1 MKTIAIINPSSGN
14 GRTGRARDKIAAALG
29 RVCTPLTV
37 AETSGPNEATH
48 IAHQALLDGYRQ
60 IIAVG
65 GDGTINEVVNGF
77 FRNGLPVNADAQLA
91 LVTAGTGGDF
101 RKTFDIGAD
110 LSSAIERI
118 QRGQT
123 RLIDIGRVSFVADER
138 AQGVRYFANIASLGL
153 SGEVVRHVNGTRW
166 TKRVGSRFAYSW
178 ASIQALLRYKSRPI
192 RLKIDKSFDE
202 VVTVSTVAI
211 CNGRYFGGGMR
222 VAPDA
227 EPDDGLLDIV
237 ILMAAPRHSVLRD
250 INKIYN
256 GQHVHSPYV
265 KVIRG
270 RTVIATPVEATQ
282 GLPIYLDVDG
292 EAPGQLPAMFEA
304 VPRAIKL
311 VC

>member
-14 GRTGRARDKIAAALG
+14 GRTGRARNKIAAALG
-29 RVCTPLTV
+29 RVCGPLTI

-48 IAHQALLDGYRQ
+48 ITHQALLDGFRQ
-60 IIAVG
+60 VVAVG

-77 FRNGLPVNADAQLA
+77 FRNGMPVNADAQLA

-101 RKTFDIGAD
+101 RKTFGIGPD
-110 LSSAIERI
+110 LSNAIDRI
-118 QRGQT
+118 EHGQT
-123 RLIDIGRVSFVADER
+123 RLIDIGRLSFVADER

-153 SGEVVRHVNGTRW
+153 SGEVVRRVNGRRW

-178 ASIQALLRYKSRPI
+178 ASIQALLRYKGRPI
-192 RLKIDKSFDE
+192 RLKIDKTFDE

-211 CNGRYFGGGMR
+211 CNGRYFGSGMC

-237 ILMAAPRHSVLRD
+237 ILMSAPRHLLLRD
-250 INKIYN
+250 MGKIYK
-256 GQHVHSPYV
+256 GLHVHSPYV

-270 RTVIATPVEATQ
+270 RSVIATPVEATQ
-282 GLPIYLDVDG
+282 GLPIFLDVDG
-292 EAPGQLPAMFEA
+292 EGLGQLPALFES